1 MYWNTK
7 TCKKM
12 GLLCFLVVMITVS
25 FSLNATAK
33 NKISVSVNG
42 KRAII
47 MDMETEEVLYGKNIK
62 NEIFIYPITLRVKK
76 KCETAST
83 TKLLTA
89 ITAEDRTSL
98 SKKVRISN
106 KVVRT
111 EPTCFYF
118 RQGDTYYMKE
128 LLRAMLIMSAND
140 ASVAVAEGSGGSVNR
155 FLRKMNAKA
164 KKIGCKNTHF
174 ATVNG
179 LHTNKKHYTTAY
191 DMALIV
197 KYAYSNAEIR
207 KILKKRNYTVKSTNG
222 KKKKIKSTNILLNS
236 KKYYCVGKTGTGSVA
251 RYCFAGVY
259 THKDHHY
266 VLVTFGCDK
275 DADRWM
281 DVKRMINAC
290 RKYEKQRQTV
300 EVQ

>member
-1 MYWNTK
+1 MSLKADTWK
-7 TCKKM
+7 RIGIGWCM
-12 GLLCFLVVMITVS
+12 MILILCFLPLPVS
-25 FSLNATAK
+25 AK

-62 NEIFIYPITLRVKK
+62 K
-76 KCETAST
+76 KCENAST

-89 ITAEDRTSL
+89 ITAVDRTSL

-118 RQGDTYYMKE
+118 RQGDTYYMRE

-155 FLRKMNAKA
+155 FLKKMNAKA
-164 KKIGCKNTHF
+164 KKIGCTNTHF

-207 KILKKRNYTVKSTNG
+207 KILKKRTYTVKSTSG

-259 THKDHHY
+259 AYNNHHY

-275 DADRWM
+275 DADRWT

>member
-1 MYWNTK
+1 MSLKADTWK
-7 TCKKM
+7 RIGIGWCM
-12 GLLCFLVVMITVS
+12 MILMLCFLPLPVS
-25 FSLNATAK
+25 AK

-62 NEIFIYPITLRVKK
+62 K
-76 KCETAST
+76 KCENAST

-89 ITAEDRTSL
+89 ITAVDRTSL

-118 RQGDTYYMKE
+118 RQGDTYYMRE

-155 FLRKMNAKA
+155 FLKKMNAKA
-164 KKIGCKNTHF
+164 KKIGCTNTHF

-207 KILKKRNYTVKSTNG
+207 KILKKRTYTVKSTSG

-259 THKDHHY
+259 AYNNHHY

-275 DADRWM
+275 DADRWT

>member
-12 GLLCFLVVMITVS
+12 GLLCFLIVMITVS

-62 NEIFIYPITLRVKK
+62 K
-76 KCETAST
+76 KCENVST

-89 ITAEDRTSL
+89 ITAVDRTSL

-207 KILKKRNYTVKSTNG
+207 KILKKRSYTVKSTNG

>member
-62 NEIFIYPITLRVKK
+62 K
-76 KCETAST
+76 KCENAST

-207 KILKKRNYTVKSTNG
+207 KILKKRNYTVKSTM
-222 KKKKIKSTNILLNS
+222 
-236 KKYYCVGKTGTGSVA
+236 V
-251 RYCFAGVY
+251 R
-259 THKDHHY
+259 
-266 VLVTFGCDK
+266 
-275 DADRWM
+275 R
-281 DVKRMINAC
+281 KR
-290 RKYEKQRQTV
+290 
-300 EVQ
+300 

>member
-1 MYWNTK
+1 MSLKADTWK
-7 TCKKM
+7 RIGIGWCM
-12 GLLCFLVVMITVS
+12 MILMLCFLPLPVS
-25 FSLNATAK
+25 AK

-62 NEIFIYPITLRVKK
+62 K
-76 KCETAST
+76 KCENAST

-89 ITAEDRTSL
+89 ITAVDRTSL

-118 RQGDTYYMKE
+118 RQGDTYYMRE
-128 LLRAMLIMSAND
+128 LLRVMLIMSAND
-140 ASVAVAEGSGGSVNR
+140 ASIAVAEGSSGSVNG
-155 FLRKMNAKA
+155 FLKKMNAKA
-164 KKIGCKNTHF
+164 KKIGCTNTHF

-179 LHTNKKHYTTAY
+179 LHTDKKHYTTAY

-207 KILKKRNYTVKSTNG
+207 KILKKRTYTVKSTGG
-222 KKKKIKSTNILLNS
+222 KKKKIKSTNILLDS

-251 RYCFAGVY
+251 KYCFTGVY
-259 THKDHHY
+259 AYNNHHY

-275 DADRWM
+275 DADRWT

>member
-1 MYWNTK
+1 
-7 TCKKM
+7 
-12 GLLCFLVVMITVS
+12 
-25 FSLNATAK
+25 
-33 NKISVSVNG
+33 
-42 KRAII
+42 
-47 MDMETEEVLYGKNIK
+47 
-62 NEIFIYPITLRVKK
+62 
-76 KCETAST
+76 
-83 TKLLTA
+83 
-89 ITAEDRTSL
+89 
-98 SKKVRISN
+98 
-106 KVVRT
+106 
-111 EPTCFYF
+111 
-118 RQGDTYYMKE
+118 MKE

-179 LHTNKKHYTTAY
+179 LHTDKKHYTTAY

-207 KILKKRNYTVKSTNG
+207 KILKKRSYTVKSTNG

-251 RYCFAGVY
+251 RYCFAGAY

-275 DADRWM
+275 DADRWT